1 MRCKNCLHAL
11 ELHDLNEGVCN
22 ARVFQTEPR
31 AQNASVPER
40 CDCYLYT
47 PELHTELEEENVVK
61 KLRRMQA
68 IEALLEQE
76 RRSLGEHG
84 RYWSKRS
91 RKLEERLRQ
100 MRQGVD
106 DYPGV
111 DGEEESVEEGSY
123 LGKQREAHPMENGE
137 FSPSTEGEG
146 IPEPTYHDLK
156 TRVAEL
162 EKQARSRRSGNLEFK
177 VGEKGGVS
185 VYALGRFPITLYYE
199 QWIRLLEHSRELRA
213 FLEENKANGRLKLK

>member
-1 MRCKNCLHAL
+1 
-11 ELHDLNEGVCN
+11 
-22 ARVFQTEPR
+22 
-31 AQNASVPER
+31 
-40 CDCYLYT
+40 
-47 PELHTELEEENVVK
+47 
-61 KLRRMQA
+61 MQA